1 MDIAKFSLKNKL
13 LIYVLTIIAVAYG
26 LIVYD
31 KIGKLQDP
39 EFTIKDALV
48 VTSYPGATAVEVE
61 KEVSNRLEETIQT
74 LPYVKRIIT
83 KNSAGQSFII
93 VKMKDE
99 YKAKELQQIW
109 DELRKKI
116 GTTYL
121 PPRVGTP
128 YINDDFGD
136 VYGIMLSIYGD
147 EYSYEELKD
156 YVDFLKKELILIEGV
171 GKVDTFGEQQRAVII
186 EINKEKLSQLGINK
200 NTIIQELYLK
210 NLIPNFGKVNVGTE
224 FIRVKADG
232 FKDVSDLG
240 NILIKGNNSK
250 SQIFLKD
257 IAIIRDSYQEP
268 FSEVLKYDGHN
279 SIAIGISTSKGGN
292 VVKMGELLNA
302 KLKEL
307 EAKKPLGIQ
316 IGKISNQAED
326 VSIAINSFMIN
337 LIQAVV
343 IVIVVL
349 LLFMGLRAGL
359 IIGSV
364 LLVTIIATFVFMPMF
379 GILLERV
386 SLGALIIALGMLV
399 DNAIVVVDGILVRI
413 NRGMDSKAAASQVV
427 KQTGLPLL
435 AATIVAILA
444 FGAIGLS
451 QDATGEFTQSL
462 FYVVLIS
469 LLLSWVTAMT
479 LTPILAVQFLKLS
492 AKSKQA
498 LLVRKRENEDE
509 KDKETEEFNSFIY
522 RGYGALLKFS
532 INHRFIVILIALIML
547 GSSVMSF
554 KYVKQSFFPDSS
566 RPQIIVDYFLP
577 QGSAIETTSEYMSE
591 LNKDI
596 LKVKGVDHVST
607 FIGSGAL
614 RFLLTYDPEKPNAAF
629 AQMLID
635 VEDYTQSDRI
645 IKTVET
651 LAKNKYPDMN
661 IYGKKFILGPGDGGK
676 VQAKIFG
683 KDLNK
688 IREYEKQVYKIIDES
703 PYSKGT
709 RSDWRNR
716 VKVLKPIISYE
727 KANLNGITKD
737 AIATAILDTFQGR
750 TIGIYRDGKE
760 LLPIIVRAPQAER
773 GDIKNIEN
781 IHIFSPI
788 ANKMI
793 PLKQLITSYET
804 IFEDDII
811 FKYNRKRAI
820 TIHSDPIEGKLA
832 NDLLF
837 DVKDKVES
845 LDFEDGYYVEWHGQY
860 KSSKDSQKPIMESL
874 PLFFVLMVLIIIG
887 LFNSL
892 KKALIIWLTVPF
904 ALIGVVMG
912 LLVMDL
918 PFGFMSLLGFLS
930 LSGMLIKN
938 AIVLI
943 DEITL
948 ESEVNKMPLNKAI
961 YHSGINRLRA
971 VAMAALTTALGLIP
985 LVSDPF
991 FASMA
996 VVIIFGL
1003 IVATFLTMILIPV
1016 YYAIFFKAE
1025 KL

>member
-1 MDIAKFSLKNKL
+1 MDFAKFSLKNKL
-13 LIYVLTIIAVAYG
+13 LIYVLTILAVAYG

-48 VTSYPGATAVEVE
+48 ITNYPGATALEVE
-61 KEVSNRLEETIQT
+61 KEVSDRLEETIQT
-74 LPYVKRIIT
+74 LPYVKKIIT
-83 KNSAGQSFII
+83 KNISGQSFII
-93 VKMKDE
+93 VSMKDK
-99 YKAKELQQIW
+99 YKSKDLQQIW

-116 GTTYL
+116 SSTYL
-121 PPRVGTP
+121 PPRVETP

-156 YVDFLKKELILIEGV
+156 YVDFLKKELILVEGV
-171 GKVDTFGEQQRAVII
+171 GKVDTFGEQQRALIV
-186 EINKEKLSQLGINK
+186 EINKEKLSQLGISK
-200 NTIIQELYLK
+200 STIIQELYLK

-224 FIRVKADG
+224 FIRVNADG
-232 FKDVSDLG
+232 FNSVKDLE
-240 NILIKGNNSK
+240 NIVIKGNNSN

-257 IAIIRDSYQEP
+257 IATIKDTYQEP
-268 FSEVLKYDGHN
+268 YSEILKYDGHN
-279 SIAIGISTSKGGN
+279 SIAIGISTTKGGN
-292 VVKMGELLNA
+292 VVKMGELIND
-302 KLKEL
+302 KLKQL
-307 EAKKPLGIQ
+307 EVQKPLGMQVGQ
-316 IGKISNQAED
+316 IANQAQD
-326 VSIAINSFMIN
+326 VKEAINSFMMN
-337 LIQAVV
+337 LIQAVA

-349 LLFMGLRAGL
+349 LLFMGLRSGL
-359 IIGSV
+359 IIGTV

-379 GILLERV
+379 GILLERI

-399 DNAIVVVDGILVRI
+399 DNAIVVVDGILVRM
-413 NRGMDSKAAASQVV
+413 NRGMDAKEASSQVV
-427 KQTGLPLL
+427 KQTAWPLL

-451 QDATGEFTQSL
+451 DDSTGEFTQSL

-469 LLLSWVTAMT
+469 LGLSWVTAMT
-479 LTPILAVQFLKLS
+479 LTPILAVQFLKPS
-492 AKSKQA
+492 NKK
-498 LLVRKRENEDE
+498 KKNDE
-509 KDKETEEFNSFIY
+509 EEKEEYNFFIY
-522 RGYGALLKFS
+522 KGYGALLKFA
-532 INHRFIVILIALIML
+532 INYRFIIIIIALAMFTASI
-547 GSSVMSF
+547 MSF

-577 QGSAIETTSEYMSE
+577 QGSSIETTSKYMSD

-596 LKVKGVDHVST
+596 LKIDGVDHIST
-607 FIGSGAL
+607 FVGSGTL
-614 RFLLTYDPEKPNAAF
+614 RFLLTYDPEKPNSAF

-645 IKTVET
+645 IKTIENM
-651 LAKNKYPDMN
+651 AKNRYPDMN
-661 IYGKKFILGPGDGGK
+661 VYGKKFILGPGGGGK

-683 KDLNK
+683 KDLDT
-688 IREYEKQVYKIIDES
+688 IRKYEEQVYKIIEES
-703 PYSKGT
+703 PYSKGV

-716 VKVLKPIISYE
+716 VKVLKPVISYE
-727 KANLNGITKD
+727 KANLNGISKD
-737 AIATAILDTFQGR
+737 SIAEAILDTFQGR
-750 TIGIYRDGKE
+750 TIGVYRDGKE
-760 LLPIIVRAPQAER
+760 LLPIIVRAPESER
-773 GDIKNIEN
+773 NDIKNIED
-781 IHIFSPI
+781 IQIFSNV

-804 IFEDDII
+804 VFEDDII

-820 TIHSDPIEGKLA
+820 TIHADPIEGKLA
-832 NDLLF
+832 NDLLY
-837 DVKDKVES
+837 DVKDKIDNI
-845 LDFEDGYYVEWHGQY
+845 DFKDGYYVQWHGQY
-860 KSSKDSQKPIMESL
+860 KSSIDSQKPIIESL
-874 PLFFVLMVLIIIG
+874 PLFFVIMVLIIIG
-887 LFNSL
+887 LFNSI
-892 KKALIIWLTVPF
+892 KKTLVIWLTVPF

-912 LLVMDL
+912 LLLMDL

-948 ESEVNKMPLNKAI
+948 ENEVNKMPLNKAI
-961 YHSGINRLRA
+961 HHSGLNRLRA
-971 VAMAALTTALGLIP
+971 VSMAALTTALGMIP

-1003 IVATFLTMILIPV
+1003 IVATFLTMILVPV
-1016 YYAIFFKAE
+1016 FYAIFFKAE
-1025 KL
+1025 KLK

>member
-1 MDIAKFSLKNKL
+1 MDFAKFSLKNKL
-13 LIYVLTIIAVAYG
+13 LIYVLTIIGVAYG
-26 LIVYD
+26 LIVYEQ
-31 KIGKLQDP
+31 IGKLQDP

-48 VTSYPGATAVEVE
+48 ITNYPGASAIEVE
-61 KEVSNRLEETIQT
+61 KEVSNRLEESIQT
-74 LPYVKRIIT
+74 LPFVKKIVT
-83 KNSAGQSFII
+83 KNSSEQSFII
-93 VKMKDE
+93 VTMKDK
-99 YKAKELQQIW
+99 YKADELKQIW

-116 GTTYL
+116 TTTYL
-121 PPRVGTP
+121 PPRVQTP

-136 VYGIMLSIYGD
+136 VYGIMLAIYGD
-147 EYSYEELKD
+147 EYTYEELKD
-156 YVDFLKKELILIEGV
+156 YVDFLKKEFILVDGV
-171 GKVDTFGEQQRAVII
+171 GKVDTYGEQQRALIV
-186 EINKEKLSQLGINK
+186 EINKEKLSQLGITK
-200 NTIIQELYLK
+200 NAIIQELNLK
-210 NLIPNFGKVNVGTE
+210 NLIPNFGKINIGTE

-232 FKDVSDLG
+232 FKDIKELE
-240 NILIKGNNSK
+240 NIVIKGNNSQA
-250 SQIFLKD
+250 QIFLKD
-257 IAIIRDSYQEP
+257 IAVIKDSYQEP
-268 FSEVLKYDGHN
+268 YSEILKYDGHK
-279 SIAIGISTSKGGN
+279 SIAIGISTSEGGN
-292 VVKMGELLNA
+292 VVKMGELINE
-302 KLKEL
+302 KLKQL
-307 EAKKPLGIQ
+307 ESKKPLGIQ
-316 IGKISNQAED
+316 IGTISNQASD
-326 VSIAINSFMIN
+326 VSLSINSFMIN
-337 LIQAVV
+337 LVQAVA

-349 LLFMGLRAGL
+349 LIFMGLRSGL

-364 LLVTIIATFVFMPMF
+364 LLVTIVITFIFMPLF
-379 GILLERV
+379 GVLLERV

-413 NRGMDSKAAASQVV
+413 NKGMDAKEASSQVV
-427 KQTGLPLL
+427 KQTALPLL

-451 QDATGEFTQSL
+451 DDATGEFTQSL

-479 LTPILAVQFLKLS
+479 LTPILAVQFLKPS
-492 AKSKQA
+492 NQKK
-498 LLVRKRENEDE
+498 KNNEEE
-509 KDKETEEFNSFIY
+509 KEEYTSFIY
-522 RGYGALLKFS
+522 KAYSALLKFA
-532 INHRFIVILIALIML
+532 INHRFIIIIIALAMFTASIM
-547 GSSVMSF
+547 GF

-577 QGSAIETTSEYMSE
+577 QGSSIETTSKYVSS

-596 LKVKGVDHVST
+596 LNIHGVKHIST
-607 FIGSGAL
+607 FVGSGAL
-614 RFLLTYDPEKPNAAF
+614 RFLLTYDPEKPNSAF

-635 VEDYTQSDRI
+635 VEDYKHSDKI
-645 IKTVET
+645 IKDIET
-651 LAKNKYPDMN
+651 LGKNRYPDMN
-661 IYGKKFILGPGDGGK
+661 VYGKKFILGPGGGGK

-683 KDLNK
+683 NDLDK
-688 IREYEKQVYKIIDES
+688 LRVYEEKVYKIIEQS

-709 RSDWRNR
+709 RSDWRNK
-716 VKVLKPIISYE
+716 VKVLKPVISYE

-737 AIATAILDTFQGR
+737 SIANAILDTFQGR

-760 LLPIIVRAPQAER
+760 LLPIILRSAQSER
-773 GDIKNIEN
+773 SDIKNIES
-781 IHIFSPI
+781 IQIFSNV

-804 IFEDDII
+804 VFEDDII
-811 FKYNRKRAI
+811 YKYNRKRAI

-837 DVKDKVES
+837 DVKDKIDNI
-845 LDFEDGYYVEWHGQY
+845 DFEDGYYVQWHGQY
-860 KSSKDSQKPIMESL
+860 KSSKDSQKPIIESL
-874 PLFFVLMVLIIIG
+874 PLFFIIMVLIIIA
-887 LFNSL
+887 LFNSI
-892 KKALIIWLTVPF
+892 KKTLVIWLAVPF
-904 ALIGVVMG
+904 ALIGVVIG

-948 ESEVNKMPLNKAI
+948 ENEINKMPLNKAI
-961 YHSGINRLRA
+961 HHSGINRLRA
-971 VAMAALTTALGLIP
+971 VTMAALTTALGMIP

-1003 IVATFLTMILIPV
+1003 VVATFLTMILVPV
-1016 YYAIFFKAE
+1016 FYAIIFKAE

>member
-1 MDIAKFSLKNKL
+1 MDFAKFSLKNKL
-13 LIYVLTIIAVAYG
+13 LIYLLTILSVAYG

-48 VTSYPGATAVEVE
+48 ITSYPGATALEVE
-61 KEVSNRLEETIQT
+61 KEVSDRLEETIQT
-74 LPYVKRIIT
+74 LPYVKKIIT
-83 KNSAGQSFII
+83 KNISGQSFII
-93 VKMKDE
+93 VSMKDK
-99 YKAKELQQIW
+99 YKSKDLQQIW

-116 GTTYL
+116 SSTYL

-147 EYSYEELKD
+147 DYSYEELKD
-156 YVDFLKKELILIEGV
+156 YVDFLKKELKLVEGV
-171 GKVDTFGEQQRAVII
+171 GKVDTFGEQQRALIV
-186 EINKEKLSQLGINK
+186 EINKEKLSQLGISK
-200 NTIIQELYLK
+200 STIIQELYLK

-224 FIRVKADG
+224 FIRVNADG
-232 FKDVSDLG
+232 FNSVKDLE
-240 NILIKGNNSK
+240 NIVIKGNNSN

-257 IAIIRDSYQEP
+257 IAQIKDTYEEP
-268 FSEVLKYDGHN
+268 YSEVLKYDGHN
-279 SIAIGISTSKGGN
+279 SIAIGISTTKGGN
-292 VVKMGELLNA
+292 VVKMGELIND
-302 KLKEL
+302 KLKQL
-307 EAKKPLGIQ
+307 EAQKPLGMQVGQ
-316 IGKISNQAED
+316 IANQAQD
-326 VSIAINSFMIN
+326 VKEAINSFMMN
-337 LIQAVV
+337 LIQAVA

-349 LLFMGLRAGL
+349 LLFMGLRSGL
-359 IIGSV
+359 IIGTV

-379 GILLERV
+379 GILLERI

-399 DNAIVVVDGILVRI
+399 DNAIVVVDGILVRM
-413 NRGMDSKAAASQVV
+413 NRGMDAKEASSQVV
-427 KQTGLPLL
+427 KQTAWPLL

-451 QDATGEFTQSL
+451 DDSTGEFTQSL

-469 LLLSWVTAMT
+469 LGLSWVTAMT
-479 LTPILAVQFLKLS
+479 LTPILAVQFLKPS
-492 AKSKQA
+492 NKK
-498 LLVRKRENEDE
+498 KKNDE
-509 KDKETEEFNSFIY
+509 EEKEEYNSFIY
-522 RGYGALLKFS
+522 KGYGALLKFA
-532 INHRFIVILIALIML
+532 INHRFIIIIIALAMFTASI
-547 GSSVMSF
+547 MSF

-577 QGSAIETTSEYMSE
+577 QGSSIETTLKYMSD

-596 LKVKGVDHVST
+596 LKIDAVEHIST
-607 FIGSGAL
+607 FVGSGTL
-614 RFLLTYDPEKPNAAF
+614 RFLLTYDPEKPNSSF

-645 IKTVET
+645 IKTIENM
-651 LAKNKYPDMN
+651 ASNRYPDMN
-661 IYGKKFILGPGDGGK
+661 VYGKKFILGPGGGGK

-683 KDLNK
+683 KDLDT
-688 IREYEKQVYKIIDES
+688 IRKYEEQVYKIIEES
-703 PYSKGT
+703 PYSKGV

-716 VKVLKPIISYE
+716 VKVLKPVISYE
-727 KANLNGITKD
+727 KANLNGISKD
-737 AIATAILDTFQGR
+737 SIAEAILDTFQGR
-750 TIGIYRDGKE
+750 TIGVYRDGKE
-760 LLPIIVRAPQAER
+760 LLPIIVRAPESER
-773 GDIKNIEN
+773 NDIKNIED
-781 IHIFSPI
+781 IQIFSNV

-804 IFEDDII
+804 VFEDDII

-820 TIHSDPIEGKLA
+820 TIHADPIEGKLA
-832 NDLLF
+832 NDLLY
-837 DVKDKVES
+837 DVKDKIDNI
-845 LDFEDGYYVEWHGQY
+845 DFKDGYYVQWHGEY
-860 KSSKDSQKPIMESL
+860 KSAIDSKKPIIESL
-874 PLFFVLMVLIIIG
+874 PLFFVIMVLIIIG
-887 LFNSL
+887 LFNSI
-892 KKALIIWLTVPF
+892 KKTLVIWLTVPF

-912 LLVMDL
+912 LLLMDL

-961 YHSGINRLRA
+961 HHSGVNRLRA
-971 VAMAALTTALGLIP
+971 VSMAALTTALGMIP

-1003 IVATFLTMILIPV
+1003 IVATFLTMILVPV
-1016 YYAIFFKAE
+1016 FYAIFFKAE
-1025 KL
+1025 KLK

>member
-1 MDIAKFSLKNKL
+1 MDFAKFSLKNKL
-13 LIYVLTIIAVAYG
+13 LIYVLTILAVAYG

-48 VTSYPGATAVEVE
+48 ITNYPGATALEVE
-61 KEVSNRLEETIQT
+61 KEVSDRLEETIQT
-74 LPYVKRIIT
+74 LPYVKKIIT
-83 KNSAGQSFII
+83 KNISGQSFII
-93 VKMKDE
+93 VSMKDK
-99 YKAKELQQIW
+99 YKSKDLQQIW

-116 GTTYL
+116 SSTYL
-121 PPRVGTP
+121 PPRVETP

-147 EYSYEELKD
+147 DYSYEELKD
-156 YVDFLKKELILIEGV
+156 YVDFLKKELILVEGV
-171 GKVDTFGEQQRAVII
+171 GKVDTFGEQQRALIV
-186 EINKEKLSQLGINK
+186 EINKEKLSQLGISK
-200 NTIIQELYLK
+200 STIIQELYLK

-224 FIRVKADG
+224 FIRVNADG
-232 FKDVSDLG
+232 FNSVKDLE
-240 NILIKGNNSK
+240 NIVIKGNNSN

-257 IAIIRDSYQEP
+257 IATIKDTYQEP
-268 FSEVLKYDGHN
+268 YSEILKYDGHN
-279 SIAIGISTSKGGN
+279 SIAIGISTTKGGN
-292 VVKMGELLNA
+292 VVKMGELIND
-302 KLKEL
+302 KLKQL
-307 EAKKPLGIQ
+307 ESQKPLGIQ
-316 IGKISNQAED
+316 VGQIANQAQD
-326 VSIAINSFMIN
+326 VKEAINSFMMN
-337 LIQAVV
+337 LIQAVA

-349 LLFMGLRAGL
+349 LLFMGLRSGL
-359 IIGSV
+359 IIGTV

-379 GILLERV
+379 GILLERI

-399 DNAIVVVDGILVRI
+399 DNAIVVVDGILVRM
-413 NRGMDSKAAASQVV
+413 NRGMDAKEASSQVV
-427 KQTGLPLL
+427 KQTAWPLL

-451 QDATGEFTQSL
+451 DDSTGEFTQSL

-469 LLLSWVTAMT
+469 LGLSWVTAMT
-479 LTPILAVQFLKLS
+479 LTPILAVQFLKPS
-492 AKSKQA
+492 NKK
-498 LLVRKRENEDE
+498 KKNDE
-509 KDKETEEFNSFIY
+509 EEKEEYNSFIY
-522 RGYGALLKFS
+522 KGYGALLKFA
-532 INHRFIVILIALIML
+532 INHRFIIIIIALAMFTTSI
-547 GSSVMSF
+547 MSF

-577 QGSAIETTSEYMSE
+577 QGSSIETTSKYMSD

-596 LKVKGVDHVST
+596 LNIDGVDHIST
-607 FIGSGAL
+607 FVGSGTL
-614 RFLLTYDPEKPNAAF
+614 RFLLTYDPEKPNPAF

-645 IKTVET
+645 IKTIENM
-651 LAKNKYPDMN
+651 AKNRYPDMN
-661 IYGKKFILGPGDGGK
+661 VYGKKFILGPGGGGK

-683 KDLNK
+683 KDLDT
-688 IREYEKQVYKIIDES
+688 IRKYEEQVYKIIEES
-703 PYSKGT
+703 PYSKGV

-716 VKVLKPIISYE
+716 VKVLKPVISYE
-727 KANLNGITKD
+727 KANLNGISKD
-737 AIATAILDTFQGR
+737 SIAEAILDTFQGR
-750 TIGIYRDGKE
+750 TIGVYRDGKE
-760 LLPIIVRAPQAER
+760 LLPIIVRAPESER
-773 GDIKNIEN
+773 NDIKNIED
-781 IHIFSPI
+781 IQIFSNV

-804 IFEDDII
+804 VFEDDII

-820 TIHSDPIEGKLA
+820 TIHADPIEGKLA
-832 NDLLF
+832 NDLLY
-837 DVKDKVES
+837 DVKDKIDNI
-845 LDFEDGYYVEWHGQY
+845 DFKDGYYVQWHGEY
-860 KSSKDSQKPIMESL
+860 KSAIDSQKPIIESL
-874 PLFFVLMVLIIIG
+874 PLFFVIMVLIIIG
-887 LFNSL
+887 LFNSI
-892 KKALIIWLTVPF
+892 KKTLVIWLTVPF

-912 LLVMDL
+912 LLLMDL

-961 YHSGINRLRA
+961 HHSGVNRLRA
-971 VAMAALTTALGLIP
+971 VSMAALTTALGMIP

-1003 IVATFLTMILIPV
+1003 IVATFLTMILVPV
-1016 YYAIFFKAE
+1016 FYAIFFKAE
-1025 KL
+1025 KLK

>member
-1 MDIAKFSLKNKL
+1 MDFAKFSLKNKL
-13 LIYVLTIIAVAYG
+13 LIYVLTILSVAYG

-48 VTSYPGATAVEVE
+48 ITSYPGATALEVE
-61 KEVSNRLEETIQT
+61 KEVSDRLEETIQT
-74 LPYVKRIIT
+74 LPYVKKIIT
-83 KNSAGQSFII
+83 KNISGQSFII
-93 VKMKDE
+93 VSMKDK
-99 YKAKELQQIW
+99 YKSKDLQQIW

-116 GTTYL
+116 SSTYL

-147 EYSYEELKD
+147 DYSYEELKD
-156 YVDFLKKELILIEGV
+156 YVDFLKKEFILVEGV
-171 GKVDTFGEQQRAVII
+171 GKVDTFGEQQRALIV
-186 EINKEKLSQLGINK
+186 EINKEKLSQLGISK
-200 NTIIQELYLK
+200 STIIQELYLK

-224 FIRVKADG
+224 FIRVNADG
-232 FKDVSDLG
+232 FNSVKDLE
-240 NILIKGNNSK
+240 NIVIKGNNSN

-257 IAIIRDSYQEP
+257 IAQIKDTYEEP
-268 FSEVLKYDGHN
+268 YSEVLKYDGHN
-279 SIAIGISTSKGGN
+279 SIAIGISTTKGGN
-292 VVKMGELLNA
+292 VVKMGELIND
-302 KLKEL
+302 KLKQL
-307 EAKKPLGIQ
+307 EAQKPLGMQVGQ
-316 IGKISNQAED
+316 IAFQAQD
-326 VSIAINSFMIN
+326 VKEAINSFMMN
-337 LIQAVV
+337 LIQAVA

-349 LLFMGLRAGL
+349 LLFMGLRSGL
-359 IIGSV
+359 IIGTV
-364 LLVTIIATFVFMPMF
+364 LLVTIISTFVFMPMF
-379 GILLERV
+379 GILLERI

-399 DNAIVVVDGILVRI
+399 DNAIVVVDGILVRM
-413 NRGMDSKAAASQVV
+413 NRGMDAKEASSQVV
-427 KQTGLPLL
+427 KQTAWPLL

-451 QDATGEFTQSL
+451 DDSTGEFTQSL

-469 LLLSWVTAMT
+469 LGLSWVTAMT
-479 LTPILAVQFLKLS
+479 LTPILAVQFLKPS
-492 AKSKQA
+492 NKK
-498 LLVRKRENEDE
+498 KKNDE
-509 KDKETEEFNSFIY
+509 EEKEEYNSFIY
-522 RGYGALLKFS
+522 KGYGALLKFA
-532 INHRFIVILIALIML
+532 INHRFIIIIIALAMFTASI
-547 GSSVMSF
+547 MSF

-577 QGSAIETTSEYMSE
+577 QGSSIETTLKYMSD

-596 LKVKGVDHVST
+596 LKIDAVEHIST
-607 FIGSGAL
+607 FVGSGML
-614 RFLLTYDPEKPNAAF
+614 RFLLTYDPEKPNSSF

-645 IKTVET
+645 IKTIENM
-651 LAKNKYPDMN
+651 ASNRYPDMN
-661 IYGKKFILGPGDGGK
+661 VYGKKFILGPGGGGK

-683 KDLNK
+683 KDLDT
-688 IREYEKQVYKIIDES
+688 IRKYEEQVYKIIEES
-703 PYSKGT
+703 PYSKGV

-716 VKVLKPIISYE
+716 VKVLKPVISYE
-727 KANLNGITKD
+727 KANLNGISKD
-737 AIATAILDTFQGR
+737 SIAEAILDTFQGR
-750 TIGIYRDGKE
+750 TIGVYRDGKE
-760 LLPIIVRAPQAER
+760 LLPIIVRAPESER
-773 GDIKNIEN
+773 NDIKNIED
-781 IHIFSPI
+781 IQIFSNV

-804 IFEDDII
+804 VFEDDII

-820 TIHSDPIEGKLA
+820 TIHADPIEGKLA
-832 NDLLF
+832 NDLLY
-837 DVKDKVES
+837 DVKDKIDNI
-845 LDFEDGYYVEWHGQY
+845 DFKDGYYVQWHGEY
-860 KSSKDSQKPIMESL
+860 KSAIDSQKPIIESL
-874 PLFFVLMVLIIIG
+874 PLFFVIMVLIIIG
-887 LFNSL
+887 LFNSI
-892 KKALIIWLTVPF
+892 KKTLVIWLTVPF

-912 LLVMDL
+912 LLLMDL

-961 YHSGINRLRA
+961 HHSGVNRLRA
-971 VAMAALTTALGLIP
+971 VSMAALTTALGMIP

-1003 IVATFLTMILIPV
+1003 IVATFLTMILVPV
-1016 YYAIFFKAE
+1016 FYAIFFKAE
-1025 KL
+1025 KLK

>member
-1 MDIAKFSLKNKL
+1 MDFAKFSLKNKL
-13 LIYVLTIIAVAYG
+13 LIYVLTILSIAYG

-48 VTSYPGATAVEVE
+48 ITNYPGATALEVE
-61 KEVSNRLEETIQT
+61 KEVSDRLEETIQT
-74 LPYVKRIIT
+74 LPYVKKIIT
-83 KNSAGQSFII
+83 KNISGQSFII
-93 VKMKDE
+93 VSMKDK
-99 YKAKELQQIW
+99 YKSKDLQQIW

-116 GTTYL
+116 SSTYL
-121 PPRVGTP
+121 PPRVETP

-156 YVDFLKKELILIEGV
+156 YVDFLKKELILVEGV
-171 GKVDTFGEQQRAVII
+171 GKVDTFGEQQRALIV
-186 EINKEKLSQLGINK
+186 EINKEKLSQLGISK
-200 NTIIQELYLK
+200 STIIQELYLK

-224 FIRVKADG
+224 FIRVNADG
-232 FKDVSDLG
+232 FNSVKDLE
-240 NILIKGNNSK
+240 NIVIKGNNSN

-257 IAIIRDSYQEP
+257 IATIKDTYQEP
-268 FSEVLKYDGHN
+268 YSEILKYDGHN
-279 SIAIGISTSKGGN
+279 SIAIGISTTKGGN
-292 VVKMGELLNA
+292 VVKMGELIND
-302 KLKEL
+302 KLKQL
-307 EAKKPLGIQ
+307 EAQKPLGIQ
-316 IGKISNQAED
+316 VGEIANQAQD
-326 VSIAINSFMIN
+326 VKEAINSFMMN
-337 LIQAVV
+337 LIQAVA

-349 LLFMGLRAGL
+349 LLFMGLRSGL
-359 IIGSV
+359 IIGTV

-379 GILLERV
+379 GILLERI

-399 DNAIVVVDGILVRI
+399 DNAIVVVDGILVRM
-413 NRGMDSKAAASQVV
+413 NRGMDAKEASSQVV
-427 KQTGLPLL
+427 KQTAWPLL

-451 QDATGEFTQSL
+451 DDSTGEFTQSL

-469 LLLSWVTAMT
+469 LGLSWVTAMT
-479 LTPILAVQFLKLS
+479 LTPILAVQFLKPS
-492 AKSKQA
+492 NKK
-498 LLVRKRENEDE
+498 KKNDE
-509 KDKETEEFNSFIY
+509 EEKEEYNSFIY
-522 RGYGALLKFS
+522 KGYGALLKFA
-532 INHRFIVILIALIML
+532 INHRFIIIIIALAMFTTSI
-547 GSSVMSF
+547 MSF

-577 QGSAIETTSEYMSE
+577 QGSSIETTSKYMSD

-596 LKVKGVDHVST
+596 LNVGGVDHIST
-607 FIGSGAL
+607 FVGSGTL
-614 RFLLTYDPEKPNAAF
+614 RFLLTYDPEKPNSSF

-645 IKTVET
+645 IKTIENM
-651 LAKNKYPDMN
+651 AKNRYPDMN
-661 IYGKKFILGPGDGGK
+661 VYGKKFILGPGGGGK

-683 KDLNK
+683 KDLDT
-688 IREYEKQVYKIIDES
+688 IRKYEEQVYKIIEES
-703 PYSKGT
+703 PYSKGV

-716 VKVLKPIISYE
+716 VKVLKPVISYE
-727 KANLNGITKD
+727 KANLNGISKD
-737 AIATAILDTFQGR
+737 SIAQAILDTFQGR
-750 TIGIYRDGKE
+750 TIGVYRDGKE
-760 LLPIIVRAPQAER
+760 LLPIIVRAPESER
-773 GDIKNIEN
+773 NDIKNIEDIQILSN
-781 IHIFSPI
+781 V

-804 IFEDDII
+804 VFEDDII

-820 TIHSDPIEGKLA
+820 TIHADPIEGKLA
-832 NDLLF
+832 NDLLY
-837 DVKDKVES
+837 DVKDKIDNI
-845 LDFEDGYYVEWHGQY
+845 DFKDGYYVQWHGQY
-860 KSSKDSQKPIMESL
+860 KSSIDSQKPIIESL
-874 PLFFVLMVLIIIG
+874 PLFFVIMVLIIIG
-887 LFNSL
+887 LFNSI
-892 KKALIIWLTVPF
+892 KKTLVIWLTVPF

-912 LLVMDL
+912 LLLMDL

-948 ESEVNKMPLNKAI
+948 ENEVNKMPLNKAI
-961 YHSGINRLRA
+961 HHSGVNRLRA
-971 VAMAALTTALGLIP
+971 VSMAALTTALGMIP

-1003 IVATFLTMILIPV
+1003 IVATFLTMILVPV
-1016 YYAIFFKAE
+1016 FYAIFFKAE
-1025 KL
+1025 KLK